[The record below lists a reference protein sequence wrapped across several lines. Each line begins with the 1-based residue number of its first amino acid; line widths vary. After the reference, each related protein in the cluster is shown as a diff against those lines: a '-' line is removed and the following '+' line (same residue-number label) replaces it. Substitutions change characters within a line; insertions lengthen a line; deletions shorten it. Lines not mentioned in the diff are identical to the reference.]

1 MSTTDPEP
9 KAASAPLWPKL
20 LVALVL
26 LAAIGFALR
35 PRISRWL
42 RAPGSLVRG
51 HHWVPAPPAQ
61 PVATHPYDSVNPPP
75 ASPQVLAFLA
85 PITVGGTLGGAEVVN
100 ISAVHHGLIH
110 VGLRIGG
117 DRFGFA
123 IGLSRPDRE
132 AQRAGPYAV
141 YIWTPGPSAQTT
153 AALTDALVRSLRA
166 HLDRPAPPGLSVG
179 DDPTTTTLLP
189 PPRGTPPADAALPTS
204 TATVGPGPAQRR

>member
-1 MSTTDPEP
+1 MSTTEP
-9 KAASAPLWPKL
+9 KPKASLWPKL

-42 RAPGSLVRG
+42 HARASLARG
-51 HHWVPAPPAQ
+51 PNWVPPPARSA
-61 PVATHPYDSVNPPP
+61 PTHPHDGVNPPA

-85 PITVGGTLGGAEVVN
+85 PITVGGSLGGAEVVS
-100 ISAVHHGLIH
+100 ISGVHHGLVH
-110 VGLRIGG
+110 VVLRIGG

-123 IGLSRPDRE
+123 IGLARPDRE

-166 HLDRPAPPGLSVG
+166 HLDRPAPPGLSAG
-179 DDPTTTTLLP
+179 DDPTTATVLP
-189 PPRGTPPADAALPTS
+189 APRGTPPADAALPTS
-204 TATVGPGPAQRR
+204 TATPGPAQRP